1 MNKHLKSDQNPTM
14 LKKWTTAIRPFALP
28 ASTMPIIFGSAAAVV
43 MGGVRFNVLLF
54 ILAFFSMVILHSGA
68 NLLSDVN
75 DYRKGLDREP
85 TPVSGA
91 IVRGYITSK
100 TGLIG
105 SVILITFGW
114 SLAMIVIFIVGL
126 PILIIGAIGV
136 IIGIFYTQKPFVLK
150 YRAMGDLAVFL
161 DFGILG
167 TLGAWT
173 VQTGSVS
180 WVPILWAI
188 PMSLLVV
195 AIVHANNWRDIQA
208 DEKSKI
214 TTVASLLGDR
224 GSSTYYGFLIF
235 GAYGL
240 IPVIIILSRFTALRK
255 TPMPLTFLITFVT
268 LPFAVKLIRQGK
280 SRKVSFKNESFV
292 TLDAGTSLLNLLF
305 GILSTFAIFLHLMIQ
320 RMVI

>member
-1 MNKHLKSDQNPTM
+1 MDTQLKSKNNPST
-14 LKKWTTAIRPFALP
+14 LKKCIIAIRPFALP
-28 ASTMPIIFGSAAAVV
+28 ASTMPVIFGSAAAVV
-43 MGGVRFNVLLF
+43 IGGVRFNMLLF
-54 ILAFFSMVILHSGA
+54 ILAFFAMVILHSGA

-75 DYRKGLDREP
+75 DYRKGLDRKP

-91 IVRGYITSK
+91 IVRGYITPK
-100 TGLIG
+100 TGFIG
-105 SVILITFGW
+105 SIVLITFGW

-136 IIGIFYTQKPFVLK
+136 IIGVFYTQKPFVLK

-180 WVPILWAI
+180 WVPVLWAI

-208 DEKSKI
+208 DEKSEI

-224 GSSTYYGFLIF
+224 GSSIYYRFLIF

-240 IPVIIILSRFTALRK
+240 ILIIIILSRFTALRK
-255 TPMPLTFLITFVT
+255 SPMPLTFLITFIT
-268 LPFAVKLIRQGK
+268 LPLAVKLIRQGK
-280 SRKVSFKNESFV
+280 SRKESFTNESFV

-305 GILSTFAIFLHLMIQ
+305 GVLSTSAIFIHLMIQ
-320 RMVI
+320 RIFT